1 MQGNEYKANFVLDEC
16 GNPYIQVP
24 LDRYEELVVAE
35 TKLKTVERLYLSGE
49 QPTLTEIL
57 TVIDF
62 WECKKKIQEIKDRE
76 EKQIE
81 EWAKDHAD
89 L

>member
-1 MQGNEYKANFVLDEC
+1 MVDKSFKANFVLDEC

-24 LDRYEELVVAE
+24 LDRYDELVVAE

-49 QPTLTEIL
+49 QPTLIEIL
-57 TVIDF
+57 TVIDS
-62 WECKKKIQEIKDRE
+62 WECKKKIQEIKEQE
-76 EKQIE
+76 EKEKE
-81 EWAKDHAD
+81 EWKKDHAD

>member
-57 TVIDF
+57 TVIDS
-62 WECKKKIQEIKDRE
+62 WECKKKIQEIKEHE

>member
-1 MQGNEYKANFVLDEC
+1 MQDKSFKTNLVLDEC

-24 LDRYEELVVAE
+24 LGRYEELIAAE
-35 TKLKTVERLYLSGE
+35 TKLKTVERLHLSGE

-57 TVIDF
+57 TVIDS
-62 WECKKKIQEIKDRE
+62 WECKKKIREIKEQE
-76 EKQIE
+76 EKQMK
-81 EWAKDHAD
+81 EWSKDHAD